1 MTFTLLIDYIGTFA
15 FAISGIRRS
24 SAKHFDLFGAY
35 IVGLATA
42 CGGGTLRDI
51 MLNVTPFWMNSHSPF
66 WQGGYFYLI
75 VVAAAL
81 VLVSACGRR
90 MMRMNDTIF
99 LFDAIG
105 LGMFTVVGIE
115 KTLACGFPLWV
126 AILMGMITGA
136 GGGVFRDIFI
146 NVEPLIFRKD
156 IYALACVVGGIV
168 YALAREVAGF
178 DSVPTQILTAASVIA
193 IRCLAMKYHWRL
205 PALRRDVAEH
215 DDADLPDPEELKEEL
230 NEFRRRNHD
239 GGGNERLS

>member
-1 MTFTLLIDYIGTFA
+1 MTLTLLIDYIGTFA

-51 MLNVTPFWMNSHSPF
+51 MLGQTPFWMCTKTPF
-66 WQGGYFYLI
+66 WEGGFFYLL

-81 VLVSACGRR
+81 VLVSALGRW
-90 MMRMNDTIF
+90 MLRMNDTIF
-99 LFDAIG
+99 FFDAIG

-115 KTLACGFPLWV
+115 KTLECGFPLWV
-126 AILMGMITGA
+126 AILMGTITGA

-156 IYALACVVGGIV
+156 IYAVACVFGGIV
-168 YALAREVAGF
+168 FAVCHEVFGL
-178 DSVPTQILTAASVIA
+178 DSVLTQIFTAASVIA
-193 IRCLAMKYHWRL
+193 LRCVAMKYHVSL
-205 PALRRDVAEH
+205 PTLRRDVAEH
-215 DDADLPDPEELKEEL
+215 DDADLPDAEELK
-230 NEFRRRNHD
+230 NIRDRR
-239 GGGNERLS
+239 

>member
-1 MTFTLLIDYIGTFA
+1 MTLTLLIDYIGTFA

-24 SAKHFDLFGAY
+24 SAKKFDLFGAY

-51 MLNVTPFWMNSHSPF
+51 MLGQTPFWMCSKTPF
-66 WQGGYFYLI
+66 WEGGYFYLL

-81 VLVSACGRR
+81 LLVSVLGRWLL
-90 MMRMNDTIF
+90 RMNDTIF

-115 KTLACGFPLWV
+115 KTLSCGFPLWV

-146 NVEPLIFRKD
+146 NVTPLIFRKD
-156 IYALACVVGGIV
+156 IYALACVFGGIV
-168 YALAREVAGF
+168 YAVSSQVCGLNSAC
-178 DSVPTQILTAASVIA
+178 TQILTALSVILM
-193 IRCLAMKYHWRL
+193 RVWVMKYHISL
-205 PALRRDVAEH
+205 PTLRRDVAEH
-215 DDADLPDPEELKEEL
+215 DDVDVPEPESNPQK
-230 NEFRRRNHD
+230 
-239 GGGNERLS
+239 

>member
-1 MTFTLLIDYIGTFA
+1 MTLTLLIDYIGTFA

-51 MLNVTPFWMNSHSPF
+51 MLGQTPFWMCTKTPF
-66 WQGGYFYLI
+66 WEGGFFYLL

-81 VLVSACGRR
+81 VLVSALGRW
-90 MMRMNDTIF
+90 MLRMNDTIF
-99 LFDAIG
+99 FFDAIG

-115 KTLACGFPLWV
+115 KTLECGFPLWV
-126 AILMGMITGA
+126 AILMGTITGA

-156 IYALACVVGGIV
+156 IYAVACVFGGIV
-168 YALAREVAGF
+168 FAVCHEVFGL
-178 DSVPTQILTAASVIA
+178 DSVLTQILTAASVIA
-193 IRCLAMKYHWRL
+193 LRCVAMKYHVSL
-205 PALRRDVAEH
+205 PTLRRDVAEH
-215 DDADLPDPEELKEEL
+215 DDADLPDAEELK
-230 NEFRRRNHD
+230 NIRDRR
-239 GGGNERLS
+239 